1 MPSDSTL
8 TSFLIRFSQQ
18 SIDKMITP
26 DSLAAKLN
34 LEPHNSTTVAEITQ
48 VSSIA
53 SAQPG
58 SLVFATDE
66 ASAATAMKSNA
77 TAVILPKDLVDQI
90 TPTKPTLLSANPKL
104 DFARAAQLLRMVRQP
119 PGIHPTAVV
128 SPEAAIPGTVSVGAT
143 AVIAAHATLGE
154 RTTIGEGAVIGEGAI
169 IGADCHIYPR
179 VVIYPGTVLG
189 DRVVVHAGAILG
201 SDGFGYVPDPATG
214 RYIQFPQQGTLVLED
229 DVEIGANTTV
239 DRGALAE
246 TRICR
251 GTKIDNL
258 VHVGHNVRIGHDT
271 VIAALTGISG
281 SCTVGNNVMLGGQVG
296 MGDHAH
302 IGDGVILGGQG
313 GVLPGK
319 TLEGPRVVF
328 WGTPAQPVKHI
339 LKELGILRRLRR
351 KEKSIGKS

>member
-1 MPSDSTL
+1 
-8 TSFLIRFSQQ
+8 
-18 SIDKMITP
+18 MITLET
-26 DSLAAKLN
+26 LATNLN
-34 LEPHNSTTVAEITQ
+34 LELRNSTTPAKITH

-53 SAQPG
+53 AAQPG
-58 SLVFATDE
+58 SLVFATD
-66 ASAATAMKSNA
+66 ALSAADAIKSAA
-77 TAVILPKDLVDQI
+77 TAVILSKDLVDHI
-90 TPTKPTLLSANPKL
+90 EPEKPTLVSANPKL
-104 DFARAAQLLRMVRQP
+104 DFARGAQLLSNDQQP
-119 PGIHPTAVV
+119 TGIHSTSVV
-128 SPEAAIPGTVSVGAT
+128 SPEATIAGTVSIAAT
-143 AVIAAHATLGE
+143 AVISANTTLGE
-154 RTTIGEGAVIGEGAI
+154 RTIIGEGAVIGEGVT
-169 IGADCHIYPR
+169 IGAHCHIYPR
-179 VVIYPGTVLG
+179 VVIYPGTIIG
-189 DRVVVHAGAILG
+189 DRVIVHAGAVLG
-201 SDGFGYVPDPATG
+201 SDGFGYVSDPATG

-229 DVEIGANTTV
+229 DVEIGANTTI

-246 TRICR
+246 TRVCR

-258 VHVGHNVRIGHDT
+258 VHIGHNCRIGHDT

-319 TLEGPRVVF
+319 TLEGPGVVF

-351 KEKSIGKS
+351 SEKNIDKS